1 MMIKKIIFLS
11 LIFLIFSSSFLKSS
25 IYISVTV
32 DNEIITNVD
41 IEKESSY
48 LKILNP
54 KLLSLDDN
62 QIFDIAKN
70 SLINE
75 IVKKKEIDKYL
86 DLKKKDDLDNKLIN
100 DLCKKLQLNQ
110 EQLKENL
117 QQKKSYTI
125 NEVIMKLRTNIF
137 WNDLIYFKFHKQVRI
152 NEDELKKKIEVLS
165 LKENKEY
172 LLSEIIFEKKKNQN
186 LDDYINNIKLSISE
200 IGFNNT
206 ANIYSI
212 SDSANFGGQIGWIS
226 EANLSEIILKKL
238 KNIEEGQFSE
248 VIQVGNSY
256 MLLMIEKIRL
266 TKISLNKQNELEKM
280 IKFET
285 NRQLNNFSKIFF
297 NKSIINY
304 DINEN

>member
-1 MMIKKIIFLS
+1 MIKKITFLS
-11 LIFLIFSSSFLKSS
+11 LIFFIISSSFAKSS

-54 KLLSLDDN
+54 KLLSLNDN

-75 IVKKKEIDKYL
+75 VVKKKEIDKYL
-86 DLKKKDDLDNKLIN
+86 DLKKKDDLDNKLIK

-110 EQLKENL
+110 EQLKDTL
-117 QQKKSYTI
+117 KQKKSYTI
-125 NEVIMKLRTNIF
+125 NEVIVKLRTNIF
-137 WNDLIYFKFHKQVRI
+137 WNDLIYFKFHKQVRV

-172 LLSEIIFEKKKNQN
+172 LLSEIIFEKKKDQN
-186 LDDYINNIKLSISE
+186 LDDYINNIKSSISE

-212 SDSANFGGQIGWIS
+212 SDSANFGGQIGWVS

-256 MLLMIEKIRL
+256 MLLMVEKIRL
-266 TKISLNKQNELEKM
+266 KKISLNKQNEFEKM

>member
-1 MMIKKIIFLS
+1 MIKRIIFFS
-11 LIFLIFSSSFLKSS
+11 IIFFVISSSLVKSS

-54 KLLSLDDN
+54 KLMALEYN
-62 QIFDIAKN
+62 QISSIAKN

-86 DLKKKDDLDNKLIN
+86 DLKKKDDLDSKLIE
-100 DLCKKLQLNQ
+100 DLCKKLRLNK
-110 EQLKENL
+110 EQLKEIL
-117 QQKKSYTI
+117 RQEKSYTI
-125 NEVIMKLRTNIF
+125 NEVLVKLRTNIF

-152 NEDELKKKIEVLS
+152 NEDGLKKKIDALS

-172 LLSEIIFEKKKNQN
+172 LLSEIIFEKKKDQN
-186 LDDYINNIKLSISE
+186 LDDHISNIKSSISE

-206 ANIYSI
+206 ANIYSV
-212 SDSANFGGQIGWIS
+212 SDSANFGGQIGWVS
-226 EANLSEIILKKL
+226 EANLSEKIVKKL
-238 KNIEEGQFSE
+238 NNVKEGQFSE
-248 VIQVGNSY
+248 VIQIGNSY
-256 MLLMIEKIRL
+256 MLLMVEKIRL
-266 TKISLNKQNELEKM
+266 KKISLNKQDELEKM
-280 IKFET
+280 VKFET

-304 DINEN
+304 SINEN

>member
-75 IVKKKEIDKYL
+75 IIKKKEINKYL

-100 DLCKKLQLNQ
+100 DLCKKLKLNQ
-110 EQLKENL
+110 EQLKEIL
-117 QQKKSYTI
+117 KQKKSYTI
-125 NEVIMKLRTNIF
+125 NEVIVKLRTNIF

>member
-1 MMIKKIIFLS
+1 MIKKITFLS
-11 LIFLIFSSSFLKSS
+11 LIFFIISSSFAKSS

-54 KLLSLDDN
+54 KLLSLNDN

-75 IVKKKEIDKYL
+75 VVKKKEIDKYL
-86 DLKKKDDLDNKLIN
+86 DLKKKDDLDNKLIK

-110 EQLKENL
+110 EQLKDTL
-117 QQKKSYTI
+117 KQKKSYTI
-125 NEVIMKLRTNIF
+125 NEVIVKLRTNIF
-137 WNDLIYFKFHKQVRI
+137 WNDLIYFKFHKQVRV

-172 LLSEIIFEKKKNQN
+172 LLSEIIFEKKKDQN
-186 LDDYINNIKLSISE
+186 LDNYINNIKSSISE

-212 SDSANFGGQIGWIS
+212 SDSANFGGQIGWVS

-256 MLLMIEKIRL
+256 MLLMVEKIRL
-266 TKISLNKQNELEKM
+266 KKISLNKQNEFEKM

>member
-75 IVKKKEIDKYL
+75 IIKKKEINKYL

-100 DLCKKLQLNQ
+100 DLCKKLKLNQ
-110 EQLKENL
+110 EQLKEIL
-117 QQKKSYTI
+117 KQKKSYTI
-125 NEVIMKLRTNIF
+125 NEVIVKLRTNIF

-172 LLSEIIFEKKKNQN
+172 LLSEIIFEKKK
-186 LDDYINNIKLSISE
+186 IKI
-200 IGFNNT
+200 
-206 ANIYSI
+206 
-212 SDSANFGGQIGWIS
+212 
-226 EANLSEIILKKL
+226 
-238 KNIEEGQFSE
+238 
-248 VIQVGNSY
+248 
-256 MLLMIEKIRL
+256 
-266 TKISLNKQNELEKM
+266 
-280 IKFET
+280 
-285 NRQLNNFSKIFF
+285 
-297 NKSIINY
+297 
-304 DINEN
+304 

>member
-1 MMIKKIIFLS
+1 MIKRIIFFS
-11 LIFLIFSSSFLKSS
+11 IIFFVISSSLVKSD

-41 IEKESSY
+41 IEKESNY

-54 KLLSLDDN
+54 KLMALEYN
-62 QIFDIAKN
+62 QISNIAKN

-86 DLKKKDDLDNKLIN
+86 DLKKKDDLDSKLIE
-100 DLCKKLQLNQ
+100 DLCKKLGLNK
-110 EQLKENL
+110 EQLKQILRQE
-117 QQKKSYTI
+117 KSYTI
-125 NEVIMKLRTNIF
+125 DEVLVKLRTNIF

-152 NEDELKKKIEVLS
+152 NEDGLKKKIDALS

-186 LDDYINNIKLSISE
+186 LDDHISNIKSSISE

-206 ANIYSI
+206 ANIYSV

-226 EANLSEIILKKL
+226 EANLSEKIVEKL
-238 KNIEEGQFSE
+238 DNVKEGQFSE
-248 VIQVGNSY
+248 VIQIGNSY
-256 MLLMIEKIRL
+256 MLLMVEKIRL
-266 TKISLNKQNELEKM
+266 KKISLNKQNEFEKM
-280 IKFET
+280 VKFET
-285 NRQLNNFSKIFF
+285 NRQLNNYSKIFF

-304 DINEN
+304 SINEN

>member
-1 MMIKKIIFLS
+1 MIKRIIFFS
-11 LIFLIFSSSFLKSS
+11 IIFFVISSSLVKSG
-25 IYISVTV
+25 IYISVTI

-54 KLLSLDDN
+54 KLMALEYN
-62 QIFDIAKN
+62 QISNIAKN

-86 DLKKKDDLDNKLIN
+86 DLKKKDDLDNKLIK

-110 EQLKENL
+110 EQLKDTL
-117 QQKKSYTI
+117 KQKKSYTI
-125 NEVIMKLRTNIF
+125 NEVIVKLRTNIF
-137 WNDLIYFKFHKQVRI
+137 WNDLIYFKFHKQVRV

-172 LLSEIIFEKKKNQN
+172 LLSEIIFEKKKDQN
-186 LDDYINNIKLSISE
+186 LDDYINNIKSSISE

-212 SDSANFGGQIGWIS
+212 SDSANFGGQIGWVS

-256 MLLMIEKIRL
+256 MLLMVEKIRL
-266 TKISLNKQNELEKM
+266 KKISLNKQNEFEKM

>member
-1 MMIKKIIFLS
+1 MIRRIIFFS
-11 LIFLIFSSSFLKSS
+11 IIFFVISSSLVKSG
-25 IYISVTV
+25 IYISVTI

-54 KLLSLDDN
+54 KLMALEYN
-62 QIFDIAKN
+62 QISNIAKN

-86 DLKKKDDLDNKLIN
+86 DLKKKDDLDSKLIE
-100 DLCKKLQLNQ
+100 DLCKKLRLNK
-110 EQLKENL
+110 EQLKEIL
-117 QQKKSYTI
+117 RQEKSYTI
-125 NEVIMKLRTNIF
+125 NEVLVKLRTNIF

-152 NEDELKKKIEVLS
+152 NEDGLKKKIDTLS

-172 LLSEIIFEKKKNQN
+172 LLSEIIFEKKKDQN
-186 LDDYINNIKLSISE
+186 LDDHISNIKSSISE

-206 ANIYSI
+206 ANIYSV
-212 SDSANFGGQIGWIS
+212 SDSANFGGQIGWVS
-226 EANLSEIILKKL
+226 EANLSEKIVKKL
-238 KNIEEGQFSE
+238 DNVKEGQFSE
-248 VIQVGNSY
+248 VIQIGNSY
-256 MLLMIEKIRL
+256 MLLMVEKIRL
-266 TKISLNKQNELEKM
+266 KKISLNKQNEFEKM
-280 IKFET
+280 VKFET

-304 DINEN
+304 NINEN